1 MTRMSHRILATATA
15 LTVLS
20 TGASAFAAEPAET
33 TPVAEAA
40 ASTIAVQLDGQE
52 LTFTDAVPQVQDERT
67 FLPFRAVF
75 EAMGAEVSYNAETN
89 QVSAVRDGTTVTM
102 TLGSTEAT
110 VTTGDVTTTLAMD
123 VAPYAA
129 ENRTYVPV
137 RFAAQAFGC
146 AVGWDQ
152 DDSTVILVDTQK
164 LLEDAKAD
172 RTFTYLDKYLAYN
185 EQFMTGNWEMKADF
199 DGSLTVLGM
208 GPATLEG
215 TMSGITAGSTQ
226 MEAAMTMKMD
236 LKALLDGFSGLVSA
250 GTGTEGAVDAETQA
264 ETDALL
270 KALKEDGI
278 SMELRGDM
286 GTGLLYFTLSGDV
299 LTDAGVPA
307 DTWISMDM
315 GALYGAMGMDYTA
328 LMDASKTLDPNALLR
343 TSLSGMTLTDKDA
356 DYAAVSALVDG
367 VAKFLAD
374 DSFVKDGSNYTTTYT
389 LEQAGSD
396 VTIAFTLLMKDD
408 AVVGYDLTM
417 KVAAGPTDEAGIPAT
432 SMDMKA
438 GMDADNNMTAVIT
451 MDVDNML
458 DLSLEM
464 TGSYAATDKAP
475 ELAPPADAT
484 VIPYEQLLGAAGDT
498 AAEVAA

>member
-129 ENRTYVPV
+129 ENRTYIPV

-164 LLEDAKAD
+164 LLEGAKAD
-172 RTFTYLDKYLAYN
+172 NTYTYLDKYLAYN

-208 GPATLEG
+208 GPAALEG

-226 MEAAMTMKMD
+226 MEAAMNMKLDIQALMEGIAAMTD
-236 LKALLDGFSGLVSA
+236 TASEVDAKTAALLDSLKNEGIDMEIRGDL
-250 GTGTEGAVDAETQA
+250 GTG
-264 ETDALL
+264 
-270 KALKEDGI
+270 
-278 SMELRGDM
+278 M
-286 GTGLLYFTLSGDV
+286 LYFTLSGDV
-299 LTDAGVPA
+299 LAEADIPAGA
-307 DTWISMDM
+307 WISMDM

-417 KVAAGPTDEAGIPAT
+417 KVAAGPTDEAGIPAMT
-432 SMDMKA
+432 MDMKA
-438 GMDADNNMTAVIT
+438 GMDADNNMTVTMT
-451 MDVDNML
+451 MDSNNML

>member
-1 MTRMSHRILATATA
+1 MTRFSHRVLATATA

-20 TGASAFAAEPAET
+20 TGASAFAAESAET
-33 TPVAEAA
+33 TAAPEAA
-40 ASTIAVQLDGQE
+40 ESAIAVQLDGKD
-52 LTFTDAVPQVQDERT
+52 LTFTDAIPQVKDERT

-75 EAMGAEVSYNAETN
+75 EAMGAEVSYDAATN
-89 QVSAVRDGTTVTM
+89 QVSATRDGTTVTM
-102 TLGSTEAT
+102 TLDSTEAT

-129 ENRTYVPV
+129 QNRTYVPV

-172 RTFTYLDKYLAYN
+172 NTYTYLDKYLAYN

-199 DGSLTVLGM
+199 DASATVLGM

-215 TMSGITAGSTQ
+215 TMSGISAGSTQ
-226 MEAAMTMKMD
+226 VEAAMTMKMD
-236 LKALLDGFSGLVSA
+236 LKALIDGFNGLVSA
-250 GTGTEGAVDAETQA
+250 GTETEGTVDAEAQA
-264 ETDALL
+264 KTDALL

-278 SMELRGDM
+278 SMELRGDL
-286 GTGLLYFTLSGDV
+286 GTGMLYFTLSGDV
-299 LTDAGVPA
+299 LADAGIPA
-307 DTWISMDM
+307 DSWISMDM

-328 LMDASKTLDPNALLR
+328 LIDASKTLDPNALLQ

-356 DYAAVSALVDG
+356 DYAAVSALVEG

-389 LEQAGSD
+389 LNQAGSD

-417 KVAAGPTDEAGIPAT
+417 KATSGGDDETGIPAMA
-432 SMDMKA
+432 MDMKA
-438 GMDADNNMTAVIT
+438 GMDADNNMTVSMT
-451 MDVDNML
+451 LDSNNML

-464 TGSYAATDKAP
+464 TGSYATTDKAP
-475 ELAPPADAT
+475 ELTPPADAT
-484 VIPYEQLLGAAGDT
+484 VIPYEQLLTGT
-498 AAEVAA
+498 AEQA

>member
-1 MTRMSHRILATATA
+1 MTRMSHRVLAAATA

-20 TGASAFAAEPAET
+20 TGASALAAEAVPISEAPAS
-33 TPVAEAA
+33 A
-40 ASTIAVQLDGQE
+40 IAVQLDGKD
-52 LTFTDAVPQVQDERT
+52 LTFTDAVPQVKDERT

-75 EAMGAEVSYNAETN
+75 EAMGAEVSYDAAAN
-89 QVSAVRDGTTVTM
+89 QVSATRDGTTVTM
-102 TLGSTEAT
+102 TLDSTEAT
-110 VTTGDVTTTLAMD
+110 VTTGGVTTTLAMD

-172 RTFTYLDKYLAYN
+172 NTYTYLDKYLAYN

-199 DGSLTVLGM
+199 DASATVLGM

-215 TMSGITAGSTQ
+215 TMSGISAGSTQ

-236 LKALLDGFSGLVSA
+236 LKALVDGFKGLASA
-250 GTGTEGAVDAETQA
+250 GTETEGAVDAEAQA
-264 ETDALL
+264 KTDALL

-299 LTDAGVPA
+299 LADAGVPA
-307 DTWISMDM
+307 DTWISMDL
-315 GALYGAMGMDYTA
+315 GALYGAMGVDYTA
-328 LMDASKTLDPNALLR
+328 LLDASKTLDPNALLQ
-343 TSLSGMTLTDKDA
+343 TSLNGMTLTDKDA

-374 DSFVKDGSNYTTTYT
+374 DSFVKDGSNYTATYT
-389 LEQAGSD
+389 LNQAGAD

-417 KVAAGPTDEAGIPAT
+417 KATSGGDDETGIPAMA
-432 SMDMKA
+432 MDMKA
-438 GMDADNNMTAVIT
+438 GMDADNNMTVSMT
-451 MDVDNML
+451 LDSNNML

-464 TGSYAATDKAP
+464 TGSYTATDKAP
-475 ELAPPADAT
+475 QLAPPDGAS
-484 VIPYEQLLGAAGDT
+484 VISYEELLAAS
-498 AAEVAA
+498 AEQA

>member
-20 TGASAFAAEPAET
+20 TGASALA
-33 TPVAEAA
+33 AEAA
-40 ASTIAVQLDGQE
+40 PIAEAPVSTIAVQLNGQA
-52 LTFTDAVPQVQDERT
+52 LTFTDAVPQVKEERT

-89 QVSAVRDGTTVTM
+89 QVSAARDGTTVTM

-164 LLEDAKAD
+164 LLESVKAD
-172 RTFTYLDKYLAYN
+172 NTYTYLDKYLAYN

-199 DGSLTVLGM
+199 DASVTMLGM
-208 GPATLEG
+208 GPVTLEG

-299 LTDAGVPA
+299 LADAGIPA
-307 DTWISMDM
+307 GAWISMDM

-328 LMDASKTLDPNALLR
+328 LLDASKTLDPNALLR

-374 DSFVKDGSNYTTTYT
+374 DSFVKDGSNYTATYT
-389 LEQAGSD
+389 LEQDGAAS
-396 VTIAFTLLMKDD
+396 TITFTLLMKDD

-417 KVAAGPTDEAGIPAT
+417 KVTAGDDEAGIPAT

-475 ELAPPADAT
+475 QLTPPADAA
-484 VIPYEQLLGAAGDT
+484 VISYEQLLGAAGDT
-498 AAEVAA
+498 AAEAAA